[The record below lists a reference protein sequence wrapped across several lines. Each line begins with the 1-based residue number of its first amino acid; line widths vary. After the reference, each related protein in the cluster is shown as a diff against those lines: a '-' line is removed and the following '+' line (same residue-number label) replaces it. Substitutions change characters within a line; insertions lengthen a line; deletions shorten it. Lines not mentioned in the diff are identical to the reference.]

1 MRHSDKIVKCV
12 TTRGGAVLE
21 TQTYY
26 NVVELALFDMDS
38 RVAVVYLTTGEVQHL
53 IDMLE
58 EYL

>member
-1 MRHSDKIVKCV
+1 M
-12 TTRGGAVLE
+12 E

-26 NVVELALFDMDS
+26 NVVELTLFDMDS